1 MASVHAHFCLLLQL
15 LCLLCSQHHSAK
27 AEEQCDFS
35 MAVSSASGGSESQ
48 QPCVFSQ
55 GLDQTRTQP
64 YRFES
69 LQCALEAV
77 STATNVNSSSPSL
90 NGTRSFCIELASSE
104 QHQLPY
110 GKTLKFSSSS
120 VDVVIHS
127 DAENEALMSC
137 AGAGEAGDIA
147 AGHPLAMQ
155 GVASVHMR
163 GLSFSGCV
171 KPLLFLSI
179 GKIELENCTFT

>member
-1 MASVHAHFCLLLQL
+1 MASVHVHFCLLSQL

-55 GLDQTRTQP
+55 GLDQTQP

-110 GKTLKFSSSS
+110 GKTLQFSSSS

-127 DAENEALMSC
+127 DAGSEALMSC

-147 AGHPLAMQ
+147 TGHPLAMQ
-155 GVASVHMR
+155 EVASVHMR
-163 GLSFSGCV
+163 GLSFSGCL
-171 KPLLFLSI
+171 KPLLFLSS
-179 GKIELENCTFT
+179 GKVEIENCTFT